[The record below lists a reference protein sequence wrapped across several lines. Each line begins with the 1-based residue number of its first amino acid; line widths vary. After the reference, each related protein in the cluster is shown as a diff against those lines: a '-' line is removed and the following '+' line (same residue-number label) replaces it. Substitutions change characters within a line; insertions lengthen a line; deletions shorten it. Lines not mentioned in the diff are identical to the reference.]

1 MNGRPLSREVI
12 SRNRFSRLFS
22 LGDRN
27 KPQSWAP
34 GLIISDL
41 DQNLPLE
48 IAPFCF
54 KRDST
59 QFPSKLTLSTRG
71 NLCYPFD
78 GQDIWQSS
86 EGLVL
91 PPSLSSSDSG
101 EFGHGTEF
109 LPISWQSLHHDVSL
123 VNSDKQPSVIAI
135 TDAPQLSNAA
145 GKLSQAIDIVRRR
158 FPASLIWAPGISGP
172 DNCSLLSWIGLDLF
186 DLNRSRV
193 ASANGI
199 LLTSDGPR
207 DPDPSL
213 SEDSSMDSQIT
224 HWTQAIASLR
234 SAIRSGTVRE
244 QAEKASLSSPRSVER
259 LRRHD
264 KLLLQNVDGSILTS
278 VDNSGRRLRYN
289 SPVSRQDKLIHDWR
303 ERISNVHTPP
313 SHQCD
318 VLVLLPCSAT
328 KPYRLSQSHHRFLK
342 NIPSNRAHQVMV
354 TSPLGLVPRELEDI
368 WPAAHYDIPVT
379 GDWDADEL
387 DMINSM
393 IADICKRSN
402 YSYVI
407 NHSGIDLSVDT
418 AIVKGT
424 RRGTPGSKESL
435 SELNRSVMQAVEMY
449 GLDDVSEKLNRIE
462 LMRSRSRFIHGTDDW
477 LEGAIVSGRPP
488 IFSISKNDEQLAKW
502 NPRDGRFAFSKK
514 SLPLLLESGEFPTV
528 EISEGH
534 KWKGDIF
541 PTNIESVAGEIRMG
555 DEVLVT
561 QNNVLI
567 GSARAVAPGWEWP
580 FGPGRLAKARHRL

>member
-1 MNGRPLSREVI
+1 MNGRALSREVVA
-12 SRNRFSRLFS
+12 RNRFSRLFS

-27 KPQSWAP
+27 KPLSWAP
-34 GLIISDL
+34 GIILSDL

-48 IAPFCF
+48 IAPFSF
-54 KRDST
+54 NRDSS
-59 QFPSKLTLSTRG
+59 QPPSKLTLSTRG

-78 GQDIWQSS
+78 GHDVWQSS

-109 LPISWQSLHHDVSL
+109 LPISWQSLHHDISL
-123 VNSDKQPSVIAI
+123 VNSEKQPSVIAI

-172 DNCSLLSWIGLDLF
+172 DNCPLLSWMGIDLF
-186 DLNRSRV
+186 DLNRSRM

-207 DPDPSL
+207 YPDPSL
-213 SEDSSMDSQIT
+213 SEDSSMDSQIA

-244 QAEKASLSSPRSVER
+244 QAERASLSSPRSVER

-264 KLLLQNVDGSILTS
+264 KLFLQNIDGSILTS

-289 SPVSRQDKLIHDWR
+289 SPASRQDKLIHDWK
-303 ERISNVHTPP
+303 ERISNLHTPP
-313 SHQCD
+313 SHQSD

-342 NIPSNRAHQVMV
+342 NIPSNRMHQVMV

-387 DMINSM
+387 GIINSM
-393 IADICKRSN
+393 IIDICKRSN

-407 NHSGIDLSVDT
+407 NHSGIDLELDMVV
-418 AIVKGT
+418 VKGT
-424 RRGTPGSKESL
+424 RRGTAGSKESL
-435 SELNRSVMQAVEMY
+435 SELNNSVIESVEMY
-449 GLDDVSEKLNRIE
+449 GLDDVPEELNRIE
-462 LMRSRSRFIHGTDDW
+462 LMKSRSRFIHGTDDW

-488 IFSISKNDEQLAKW
+488 IFSILKNDEQLAKW

-514 SLPLLLESGEFPTV
+514 SLPLLFESGKFPTLG
-528 EISEGH
+528 ICEGH

-541 PTNIESVAGEIRMG
+541 PTNIESIAGEIRMG
-555 DEVLVT
+555 DEILVT
-561 QNNVLI
+561 QNDELI

>member
-1 MNGRPLSREVI
+1 MNGRPLSREVV
-12 SRNRFSRLFS
+12 SRDRFSRLFS

-34 GLIISDL
+34 GLILSDL

-48 IAPFCF
+48 IAPFTF
-54 KRDST
+54 KRDSSKL
-59 QFPSKLTLSTRG
+59 PSKLTLYTRG

-78 GQDIWQSS
+78 GLDVWQSS

-101 EFGHGTEF
+101 EFGQGTEF
-109 LPISWQSLHHDVSL
+109 LPISWQSLHHDISL
-123 VNSDKQPSVIAI
+123 VKSDKQPSVIAI
-135 TDAPQLSNAA
+135 TDAPQLSNAT

-224 HWTQAIASLR
+224 HWMQAIASLR

-259 LRRHD
+259 LRRHN

-303 ERISNVHTPP
+303 ERITNVHTPP
-313 SHQCD
+313 SHQSD

-342 NIPSNRAHQVMV
+342 NIPSNRVHQVMV

-379 GDWDADEL
+379 GDWDADEV

-407 NHSGIDLSVDT
+407 DHSGIDLSLDM

-424 RRGTPGSKESL
+424 RKGTAGSKESL
-435 SELNRSVMQAVEMY
+435 SELNSSVMEAVEMY

-462 LMRSRSRFIHGTDDW
+462 LMKSRSRFIHGTDDW
-477 LEGAIVSGRPP
+477 LEGADVSGRPP
-488 IFSISKNDEQLAKW
+488 IFSISKNGEQLAKW

-514 SLPLLLESGEFPTV
+514 SLPLLLESGKFPTV

-541 PTNIESVAGEIRMG
+541 PTNIESIVGEIRMG

-561 QNNVLI
+561 QNNLLI

>member
-1 MNGRPLSREVI
+1 MNGRPLSREVV
-12 SRNRFSRLFS
+12 SRDRFSRLFS

-34 GLIISDL
+34 GLILSDL

-48 IAPFCF
+48 IAPFTF
-54 KRDST
+54 KRDSSNL
-59 QFPSKLTLSTRG
+59 PSKLTLYTRG

-78 GQDIWQSS
+78 GLDVWQSS

-109 LPISWQSLHHDVSL
+109 LPISWQSLHHDISL
-123 VNSDKQPSVIAI
+123 VKSHKQPSVIAI

-224 HWTQAIASLR
+224 HWMQAIASLR

-259 LRRHD
+259 LRRHN

-289 SPVSRQDKLIHDWR
+289 STVSRQDKLIHDWR

-313 SHQCD
+313 SHQSD

-342 NIPSNRAHQVMV
+342 NIPSNRVHQVMV

-407 NHSGIDLSVDT
+407 DHSGIDLSLDM
-418 AIVKGT
+418 AIVKDTRKGT
-424 RRGTPGSKESL
+424 AGSKESL
-435 SELNRSVMQAVEMY
+435 SELNSSVMEAVEMY

-462 LMRSRSRFIHGTDDW
+462 LMKSRSRFIHGTDDW
-477 LEGAIVSGRPP
+477 LEGADVSGRPP
-488 IFSISKNDEQLAKW
+488 IFSISKNGEQLAKW

-514 SLPLLLESGEFPTV
+514 SLPLLLESGKFPTV

-541 PTNIESVAGEIRMG
+541 PTNIESIVGEIRMG

-561 QNNVLI
+561 QNNLLI

>member
-1 MNGRPLSREVI
+1 MNGRPLSREVV
-12 SRNRFSRLFS
+12 SRDRFSRLFS

-34 GLIISDL
+34 GLILSDL

-48 IAPFCF
+48 IAPFTF
-54 KRDST
+54 KRDSSEL
-59 QFPSKLTLSTRG
+59 PSKLTLYTRG

-78 GQDIWQSS
+78 GLDVWQSS

-101 EFGHGTEF
+101 EFGQGTEF
-109 LPISWQSLHHDVSL
+109 LPISWQSLHHDISL
-123 VNSDKQPSVIAI
+123 VKSDKQPSVIAI

-224 HWTQAIASLR
+224 HWMQAIASLR

-259 LRRHD
+259 LRRHN

-313 SHQCD
+313 SHQSD

-342 NIPSNRAHQVMV
+342 NIPSNRVHQVMV

-407 NHSGIDLSVDT
+407 DHSGIDLSLDM

-424 RRGTPGSKESL
+424 RKGTAGSKESL
-435 SELNRSVMQAVEMY
+435 SELNSSVMEAVEMY

-462 LMRSRSRFIHGTDDW
+462 LMKSRSRFIHGTDDW
-477 LEGAIVSGRPP
+477 LEGADVSGRPP
-488 IFSISKNDEQLAKW
+488 IFSIS
-502 NPRDGRFAFSKK
+502 
-514 SLPLLLESGEFPTV
+514 
-528 EISEGH
+528 
-534 KWKGDIF
+534 
-541 PTNIESVAGEIRMG
+541 
-555 DEVLVT
+555 
-561 QNNVLI
+561 
-567 GSARAVAPGWEWP
+567 
-580 FGPGRLAKARHRL
+580 